1 MGLRTLRPPC
11 GHPRQVYGPTA
22 ILLIAHYGGFTNSTS
37 VLLSVPVFAAKAGTR
52 SSELIW
58 TSAYAGVKLQSTF

>member
-11 GHPRQVYGPTA
+11 GHPREIHGPTA

-37 VLLSVPVFAAKAGTR
+37 VLLSLSVIAAKARTH
-52 SSELIW
+52 SFELIW
-58 TSAYAGVKLQSTF
+58 TSAFVGVTLHSAS